1 MPGLVPLESLLIST
15 GLAMQGRNLFPA
27 FDNGPCVFHLLK
39 FFFGDYSLI
48 PIQFMKT
55 GTLSWVGLQVEDS
68 KRVN

>member
-1 MPGLVPLESLLIST
+1 MPDLVPLESLLIST

-27 FDNGPCVFHLLK
+27 FDNGSCVFHLLN
-39 FFFGDYSLI
+39 FFGDYSLI

-55 GTLSWVGLQVEDS
+55 GTLSWVGLQFEDI